1 MQERE
6 LWKVVKKVKGLVAS
20 FACISICFLGSA
32 GAETIVEN
40 GNIQSNETH
49 GPDFFGYVSINL
61 PKGPN
66 ARPTGYTLDISNPD
80 DTLHAKDSSI
90 HLSYNGEDNGGYI
103 TSAGSNNVF
112 VSSGTAFDGTNWIP
126 KSANGCSSMFGSG
139 DGGFRV
145 FNQCNSL
152 ISSNIIRPVMVMRIK
167 QSNVDPST
175 TVQFRGGLQ
184 INKAI
189 ATSTDLSQ
197 NPPLTPTVAV
207 QPACT
212 TDTLGTLWYTSGAAG
227 VKDSLEICAKYADGS
242 IAWRAL
248 SF

>member
-1 MQERE
+1 MQKK
-6 LWKVVKKVKGLVAS
+6 LSGNALKLKGVVATL
-20 FACISICFLGSA
+20 ACFCLCIVGSA

-40 GNIQSNETH
+40 GNIQTNLTH

-66 ARPTGYTLDISNPD
+66 ARPAGYTLDISNPA
-80 DTLHAKDSSI
+80 DTGYAADSSI
-90 HLSYNGEDNGGYI
+90 HLSHNSEDSGGFI
-103 TSAGSNNVF
+103 TSAGPNNVF
-112 VSSGTAFDGTNWIP
+112 ISSGTAFDGANWVP
-126 KSANGCSSMFGSG
+126 KSENGCSSMFGSG
-139 DGGFRV
+139 DGGFRI

-167 QSNVDPST
+167 QPTVDPST
-175 TVQFRGGLQ
+175 TAQFRGGLQ

-197 NPPLTPTVAV
+197 TPPLTPTAAV

-212 TDTLGTLWYTSGAAG
+212 TDTLGTLWYTNGAAG

-242 IAWRAL
+242 IAWRPV